1 MIIFYSGQINQIDHC
16 QESVDPTL
24 LKHASTSLKSQ
35 SFSYD
40 NYHPFYT
47 HSYEPG
53 VTNEIETTETEISFI
68 INRNRIVSSSA
79 IARAV
84 TDATNGEYVS
94 AIETLNIAIALIEDS
109 KIANDKRSKI
119 LVCTLYN
126 TIYGI
131 QTRMVNKW
139 KST

>member
-47 HSYEPG
+47 HCYEPG

>member
-1 MIIFYSGQINQIDHC
+1 M
-16 QESVDPTL
+16 
-24 LKHASTSLKSQ
+24 
-35 SFSYD
+35 
-40 NYHPFYT
+40 
-47 HSYEPG
+47 
-53 VTNEIETTETEISFI
+53 TETEINFI

-84 TDATNGEYVS
+84 TDTTNGEYVS
-94 AIETLNIAIALIEDS
+94 AIETLNTAIALIKDS
-109 KIANDKRSKI
+109 KIANDESSKI

-139 KST
+139 KGNLLKLYYIFKFTLFI